1 MVLSVSSRS
10 RFSESH
16 APTARLLLLFVYW
29 HWRELEDSK
38 EPRVELV
45 SRCPSFLKSSQ
56 INDKPAKRSNRRP
69 TIYDELFC
77 FTRDF
82 SRIRSTSVTRP
93 VCWHND
99 HDEERVSRDRTHPHA
114 WIVPLPARE
123 RQFRLQEAEP
133 EAELA
138 TWAAHKSLHSFIA
151 GLTRLLHTRS
161 SSLLTRALTARRLC
175 RESRFAL
182 EKPSFSFLLL
192 TAAYTQP
199 MVIQD
204 TLLLPLMF
212 LFDHRFDVVKK
223 RMGWTEE

>member
-1 MVLSVSSRS
+1 M
-10 RFSESH
+10 
-16 APTARLLLLFVYW
+16 
-29 HWRELEDSK
+29 
-38 EPRVELV
+38 
-45 SRCPSFLKSSQ
+45 
-56 INDKPAKRSNRRP
+56 
-69 TIYDELFC
+69 
-77 FTRDF
+77 
-82 SRIRSTSVTRP
+82 
-93 VCWHND
+93 
-99 HDEERVSRDRTHPHA
+99 
-114 WIVPLPARE
+114 LPARE

-133 EAELA
+133 EAELV
-138 TWAAHKSLHSFIA
+138 TWAARKSLYSFIA

-223 RMGWTEE
+223 RMGRTEE